1 VKAILEQY
9 KLNFT
14 EQLIVLSAVS
24 DIPLLIVHDPFMTK
38 KLDELSKE
46 IRAKA
51 VLKQPI
57 FGRFDSYQPIFKQ
70 VSMSPKQLSEF
81 ELIYVLRDIPEISRD
96 TEEAE
101 FLLNNQL
108 NYDSKQLNADIEEA
122 RKLKPVLNK
131 EAKQAITDFY
141 VEVRNKPDVADDLV
155 KPIPVTSSQILTMK
169 KLTEAFAKIR
179 FSNEANKEDAVNA
192 IGVMKG
198 MLSSVGFEC

>member
-1 VKAILEQY
+1 VKNILEQY

-24 DIPLLIVHDPFMTK
+24 DIPLLVVHDSFMTK

-46 IRAKA
+46 VRAKA

-57 FGRFDSYQPIFKQ
+57 FGRFDPYQPIFKQ

-81 ELIYVLRDIPEISRD
+81 ELIYVLRDIPERSRD

-108 NYDSKQLNADIEEA
+108 NYNSKQLNADIEE
-122 RKLKPVLNK
+122 RKLKPALNQD
-131 EAKQAITDFY
+131 AKQAITDFY
-141 VEVRNKPDVADDLV
+141 VEIRNKPDVAEDLI
-155 KPIPVTSSQILTMK
+155 KPIPITSSQILTMK
-169 KLTEAFAKIR
+169 KLTEAFAKLR
-179 FSNEANKEDAVNA
+179 FSNEANKEDAVKA
-192 IGVMKG
+192 VGVMKG
-198 MLSSVGFEC
+198 MLGSVGFEC